1 MIAYTYNPITMEFV
15 GESSVDESPLE
26 PGVWLMPAY
35 STEIPAPEFNPET
48 HICYFNKEK
57 KSWIIQDVDTE
68 PEIEKISEEDVA
80 RLKEELKETL
90 EEKSKI
96 LLKLGLTTDEIE
108 LLLVKLPPESVID
121 NLLGQPVPESGLPSL
136 KKPADDK

>member
-57 KSWIIQDVDTE
+57 NSWIIQDVDTE
-68 PEIEKISEEDVA
+68 PEIERISEEDVA
-80 RLKEELKETL
+80 KLKEELKEAL

-121 NLLGQPVPESGLPSL
+121 NLLGQPVPESDRKSVV
-136 KKPADDK
+136 